1 MSSQFRTSTFRQ
13 LSRVLPLLGMALAM
27 PAWAQITAPA
37 LVLTDGTNTVT
48 VDATGTVT
56 MSPANCCASVS
67 VALSAGSISW
77 SGTIGNFTVVNANG
91 RTKPFAGLE
100 AAPTIDLG
108 VGSVTTGAAGG
119 TLTITWG
126 DVGFTGAGAMTLS
139 ENTTIYGGTVGYQG
153 FIDGTNTLFGQGT
166 AVGSFS
172 SISSSG
178 SMTTTGPGVG
188 AQPYSLTVIDTI
200 NLTPGAFYTS
210 DSQVLGTNYPPLV
223 ISCPTASSVLGKA
236 YNSAFTVTGGVPPY
250 AYSLSGTLPPGLTF
264 NSSTGSISGTDSAA
278 TGTYNFNGTVT
289 DSVGTTDVTD
299 APGCSIAVTP
309 QTPLSVACP
318 VGTGEVGAAYI
329 SSLVATGG
337 VPGYTFSTNP
347 AVFIPGLSLNP
358 ATGAISGSPSSSGP
372 FSFTAQ
378 VTDSNGNTAANTAT
392 ANCTATVTPPPVVNC
407 ATTGPATTGEVG
419 ALFTT
424 PALSGTGGTTP
435 YTFSLVGSPLPG
447 GISSINSSTGVV
459 SGTPTSTGSFNVS
472 MKDAKNVTA
481 SNSCPYTVIAA
492 PTVTCAAV
500 TSGEVGAAFNA
511 PSLTV
516 TGGTAPYVFAIASGS
531 LPAGLTLNTA
541 TGAITGT
548 PTAAGT
554 FSLKVTDAD
563 GVVVTVSCPYTI
575 VSAPVLSCSAFSG
588 EVSQP
593 ITSAPPT
600 VTGGTAPFTYSVASG
615 SIPAGLSLN
624 TSTGVISGTPTASGS
639 FTIKVT
645 DANGVSAT
653 GTCPFSVAAAPSI
666 TCAATNT
673 GTQGVAFNGPA
684 LTVTGGIAPYTFSI
698 GGTLPA
704 GLTLNTST
712 GAVTGTPTATGT
724 FTIVATDSKGA
735 STSSC
740 LVNINPPANV
750 NPTISAKCASTTAQ
764 AGVPYSSSIAV
775 TGGSG
780 SYTFA
785 VIAGSLPSGLTLNTS
800 TGAITGTPNMAG
812 TAGFSIQV
820 TDTVSKAT
828 TIASCATS
836 CGVTITTPSVTY
848 VPLTSYYNVWAAWT
862 DGTSPQHG
870 GLDAY
875 WGGWSLSANA
885 VPIAGGAA
893 PLNTFLTPNAP
904 NAVSSVTIPLNGN
917 ATSLTILATAQYGAQ
932 QNQPFTV
939 TYTDGSSQ
947 TFYQSLSDWGSYQG
961 FAGESVWESFP
972 YRLTPQGQQQ
982 AGPWDIYQYTF
993 TLNSA
998 KSLKSITLP
1007 NNSCVDVFR
1016 ISTSTISSTVNL
1028 SSYYNAYGVV
1038 STGNTPANGGL
1049 DGHGWGL
1056 DGDVDPTFCGQQLKS
1071 ICPKDVPNVVQAKGQ
1086 AITLTGSA
1094 TSITFLA
1101 LSACG
1106 TQMNQSFVVTYTDGT
1121 TTTFTTN
1128 IDGSSTYSGHP
1139 GESCWG
1145 AYSSGSSS
1153 TGTKIGQYTFTVNPA
1168 KTLKSITLPNNQ
1180 CVDILQLQI
1189 ANASTTVGNCS
1200 IVVAAAPPTV
1210 TCGSCSGSTATVTV
1224 GQCYSSKLSTS
1235 NGSAPYTFKIT
1246 SGSLPAGLT
1255 LNSTTGAISGTPT
1268 QPGTFTFT
1276 TTVTDSKGATA
1287 TATCTI
1293 VVQPIPLNVQCGS
1306 CQTNTNVQVGETYS
1320 SSLKVSGGSGSYTFK
1335 VVAGALPPGLTL
1347 NASNGAITG
1356 KVTQAGN
1363 WYFQTQVTDNWGNSG
1378 TATCNINVVNP
1389 IHLDPGT
1396 CTQQNVGKCGQT
1408 YKAQPNCSGGT
1419 GGYKYSLCK
1428 GYQLPW
1434 GLNLDPDT
1442 GIISGKPNLPCN
1454 QTVKVQVCD
1463 SVGHV
1468 TTADCA
1474 INATK

>member
-1 MSSQFRTSTFRQ
+1 MSNRFTKVFTQ
-13 LSRVLPLLGMALAM
+13 LTRVLPLLGMALAM
-27 PAWAQITAPA
+27 PSWAQITAPA
-37 LVLTDGTNTVT
+37 IVLSDGTNTVT

-56 MSPANCCASVS
+56 MSPANCCTTAS
-67 VALSAGSISW
+67 VALSAGSITW
-77 SGTIGNFTVVNANG
+77 SGTIGNFTVSNANG

-100 AAPTIDLG
+100 SAPTIDLG
-108 VGSVTTGAAGG
+108 VGSVTTGSAGG

-126 DVGFTGAGAMTLS
+126 DIGFTGIGAMTLS
-139 ENTTIYGGTVGYQG
+139 ENTTIFGGTANYSGY
-153 FIDGTNTLFGQGT
+153 IDATNTLFGQGT
-166 AVGSFS
+166 TVGT
-172 SISSSG
+172 IGPVSSSG
-178 SMTTTGPGVG
+178 STSVNGPGVG
-188 AQPYSLTVIDTI
+188 SQPYSLTVVDTL

-250 AYSLSGTLPPGLTF
+250 AYSLSGSLPPGFTF
-264 NSSTGSISGTDSAA
+264 NSATGQISGTDSVA
-278 TGTYNFNGTVT
+278 TNTYNFNGTVT
-289 DSVGTTDVTD
+289 DSVGTTDITD
-299 APGCSIAVTP
+299 APGCSIAVSTP
-309 QTPLSVACP
+309 TPLSVACP
-318 VGTGEVGAAYI
+318 VGTGEVGANYS

-337 VPGYTFSTNP
+337 IPGYTFSTNP
-347 AVFIPGLSLNP
+347 AIFIPGLSLNA

-392 ANCTATVTPPPVVNC
+392 ANCTANITPPPVLTC

-419 ALFTT
+419 VLFTT
-424 PALSGTGGTTP
+424 PALSGSGGVAP

-447 GISSINSSTGVV
+447 GISSINASTGVV
-459 SGTPTSTGSFNVS
+459 SGTPTGIGSFNVAL
-472 MKDAKNVTA
+472 KDSKGVAAT
-481 SNSCPYTVIAA
+481 NSCPYTVIAA

-516 TGGTAPYVFAIASGS
+516 IGGTAPYVFSIASGS

-563 GVVVTVSCPYTI
+563 GAVVTVSCPYTI
-575 VSAPVLSCSAFSG
+575 VSAPVISCSSVTG
-588 EVSQP
+588 EVGQG

-600 VTGGTAPFTYSVASG
+600 VTGGTAPFTFSVASG
-615 SIPAGLSLN
+615 AIPVGLLLN
-624 TSTGVISGTPTASGS
+624 NTTGAVTGVATAPGS
-639 FTIKVT
+639 FTLKVT

-653 GTCPFSVAAAPSI
+653 GTCPFSIASAPSI
-666 TCAATNT
+666 TCSATNT
-673 GTQGVAFNGPA
+673 GTQGVAFSSPA
-684 LTVTGGIAPYTFSI
+684 LAVSGGVAPYTFSV
-698 GGTLPA
+698 GGALPT
-704 GLTLNTST
+704 GLTLNTAT
-712 GAVTGTPTATGT
+712 GAVTGTPTVTGT
-724 FTIVATDSKGA
+724 FVILATDALGA

-740 LVNINPPANV
+740 LTNINPPANV
-750 NPTISAKCASTTAQ
+750 NPTISAKCASTTAT
-764 AGVPYSSSIAV
+764 AGVAYNSSIAV

-780 SYTFA
+780 SYSFA
-785 VIAGSLPSGLTLNTS
+785 VIAGSLPSGLTLNTT

-836 CGVTITTPSVTY
+836 CGVTITAPSVTY
-848 VPLTSYYNVWAAWT
+848 VPLTSYYNVWAAWS
-862 DGTSPQHG
+862 DGSAPSHG
-870 GLDAY
+870 GLDCFGY
-875 WGGWSLSANA
+875 GWSLSANA
-885 VPIAGGAA
+885 SPIAGGTT
-893 PLNTFLTPNAP
+893 PLSTFLLPNAA
-904 NAVSSVTIPLNGN
+904 NAVTSVTIPLNGN
-917 ATSLTILATAQYGAQ
+917 ATSLSLLAMGQYGNQ
-932 QNQPFTV
+932 TNQPFVV

-947 TFYQSLSDWGSYQG
+947 TFTQSLSDWGSFQG
-961 FAGESVWESFP
+961 YPGESVWESFP
-972 YRLTPQGQQQ
+972 YRLNPQGQQQ
-982 AGPWDIYQYTF
+982 AGPWNIYQYTF

-998 KSLKSITLP
+998 KSLKSLTLP
-1007 NNSCVDVFR
+1007 NNHAVDVFR
-1016 ISTSTISSTVNL
+1016 ISTSTISSTISL

-1038 STGNTPANGGL
+1038 STGTTPANGGL

-1071 ICPKDVPNVVQAKGQ
+1071 ICPKDVPNVVEAKGQ

-1094 TSITFLA
+1094 TSVTFLA

-1106 TQMNQSFVVTYTDGT
+1106 TQMNQTFTVTYTDGT
-1121 TTTFTTN
+1121 TTVFTTN
-1128 IDGSSTYSGHP
+1128 IDGATTYSGHP

-1145 AYSSGSSS
+1145 AYASGA
-1153 TGTKIGQYTFTVNPA
+1153 KVGQYTFAVNPA

-1200 IVVAAAPPTV
+1200 IVVAPAPPTV
-1210 TCGSCSGSTATVTV
+1210 TCGTCSGSTATVTV

-1235 NGSAPYTFKIT
+1235 NGSAPYTYKIT

-1255 LNSTTGAISGTPT
+1255 LNATTGVVSGTPT
-1268 QPGTFTFT
+1268 QAGTFTFT

-1306 CQTNTNVQVGETYS
+1306 CLNNTNVQVGESYS
-1320 SSLKVSGGSGSYTFK
+1320 SSLIVSGGSGSYTFR
-1335 VVAGALPPGLTL
+1335 VLDGAIPAGLTM
-1347 NASNGAITG
+1347 NPSNGAITG
-1356 KVTQAGN
+1356 KVTQAAD
-1363 WYFQTQVTDNWGNSG
+1363 WYFDTQVTDSWGNSG
-1378 TATCNINVVNP
+1378 IAHCHINVVAP
-1389 IHLDPGT
+1389 IHLDPGN
-1396 CTQQNVGKCGQT
+1396 CTPQNVGKCGQT
-1408 YKAQPNCSGGT
+1408 YKAQPNCNGGT
-1419 GGYKYSLCK
+1419 GGYTYSLCK

-1434 GLNLDPDT
+1434 GLSLDPNT

-1454 QTVKVQVCD
+1454 QTVAIQVCD
-1463 SVGHV
+1463 NVGH
-1468 TTADCA
+1468 TTTTNCTVV
-1474 INATK
+1474 ATK